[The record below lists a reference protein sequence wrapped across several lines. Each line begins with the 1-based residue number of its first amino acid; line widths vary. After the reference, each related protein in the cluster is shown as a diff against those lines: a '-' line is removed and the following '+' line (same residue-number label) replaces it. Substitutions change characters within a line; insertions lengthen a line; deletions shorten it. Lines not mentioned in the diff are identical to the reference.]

1 MKQDVVLAFLGIIL
15 TVLVLTRVRE
25 KYTYTDRNKIHQL
38 FTGAGY
44 TGTTLDNIRKY
55 LIKVIIN
62 ELEDDTANKLSN
74 VNLLVDTLNTG
85 RTNQW
90 AHYAT
95 VSELDTMFE
104 TAYTSGE
111 SGLTARD
118 RMVLRAIALP
128 GIDMTVDSILAPIT
142 YTSEGV
148 PDFSTTIINE
158 SGKTSKEMLLF
169 CFKIV
174 DKLLNERNPSDG
186 SGVPW
191 TPEIIN
197 YINSYIPNSFTPKYD
212 INNLTEL
219 NQTFEPMTIGDIPAK
234 GIWLHKAVTLGPAY
248 IANLAENKWRLDLD
262 WTPPA

>member
-1 MKQDVVLAFLGIIL
+1 MKQDIVLAFLGIIL
-15 TVLVLTRVRE
+15 TVLILTRVRE
-25 KYTYTDRNKIHQL
+25 KYTTADRTKIYTL
-38 FTGAGY
+38 FTSAGY
-44 TGTTLDNIRKY
+44 TGTVLDNMRKY

-62 ELEDDTANKLSN
+62 ELEDDSANKLSN

-85 RTNQW
+85 RTNPW
-90 AHYAT
+90 THYST
-95 VSELDTMFE
+95 VNEFDTMLE
-104 TAYTSGE
+104 TAYTSGD

-118 RMVLRAIALP
+118 RMVLRAIASP
-128 GIDMTVDSILAPIT
+128 GIDMTLENLLAPIT

-169 CFKIV
+169 CFKII
-174 DKLLNERNPSDG
+174 DKLMNERTPSAG
-186 SGVPW
+186 TGVPW
-191 TPEIIN
+191 TPEIVD

-212 INNLTEL
+212 RNNPTEL
-219 NQTFEPMTIGDIPAK
+219 NRTFEPMSLSDVPTK
-234 GIWLHKAVTLGPAY
+234 GIWLWKAITLGPAY